1 MRSRNNQSVA
11 YNNVVLV
18 SKIRFEM
25 FVDVIIMFVQGGPH
39 ERVTGEGN
47 RGV

>member
-1 MRSRNNQSVA
+1 MRSRNNQRIA
-11 YNNVVLV
+11 HNNIVLV

-25 FVDVIIMFVQGGPH
+25 FVDVMMFVQGDPH

>member
-1 MRSRNNQSVA
+1 MRSRNNQRIA
-11 YNNVVLV
+11 HNNVVLV

-25 FVDVIIMFVQGGPH
+25 FVDVIMFVQGGLH

>member
-1 MRSRNNQSVA
+1 MCSRNNQRIVHS
-11 YNNVVLV
+11 NVVLV
-18 SKIRFEM
+18 SKIRFEV
-25 FVDVIIMFVQGGPH
+25 FVDVIMFVQGGPH